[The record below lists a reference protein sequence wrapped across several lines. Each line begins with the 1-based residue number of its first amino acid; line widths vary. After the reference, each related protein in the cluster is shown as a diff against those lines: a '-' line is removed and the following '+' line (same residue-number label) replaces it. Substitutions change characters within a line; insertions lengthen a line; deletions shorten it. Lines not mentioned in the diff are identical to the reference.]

1 VNLNAWLER
10 RDRPLVMGILNVTP
24 DSFSDGG
31 RWNTLDDALR
41 RAERMVREGADI
53 LDIGGESTRPGA
65 SPVSVEEE
73 LNRTLPVIERLAKE
87 LNTPLSVDTH
97 KPEVMRAAV
106 AAGAA
111 MVNDVNALRTEGA
124 LETVADL
131 AVPVCLMHMQGTPRT
146 MQTNPQ
152 YEDVVGDIIGFLRER
167 ANAAVR
173 GGIAPDRILVDPGF
187 GFGKTLAQNYRILRE
202 LGRFGSLGFPVLV
215 GLSRKSMI
223 GQLLNL
229 PVDERVTA
237 SAVLAALALERG
249 VSVLRV
255 HDVAETRQA
264 VELVAQV
271 A

>member
-1 VNLNAWLER
+1 
-10 RDRPLVMGILNVTP
+10 MGILNVTP

-31 RWNTLDDALR
+31 RWNALDAALEQ
-41 RAERMVREGADI
+41 AERMAREGADI

-167 ANAAVR
+167 A
-173 GGIAPDRILVDPGF
+173 
-187 GFGKTLAQNYRILRE
+187 
-202 LGRFGSLGFPVLV
+202 
-215 GLSRKSMI
+215 
-223 GQLLNL
+223 
-229 PVDERVTA
+229 
-237 SAVLAALALERG
+237 
-249 VSVLRV
+249 
-255 HDVAETRQA
+255 
-264 VELVAQV
+264 
-271 A
+271 